1 MGIPQKMRSET
12 ELEIN
17 DIDLTTMLDVTVRA
31 SQDGNLFDTIATVID
46 AHTLVMGITLD
57 KAANLIKGRP
67 VQLQILYTNADG
79 KPGYSEIKT
88 VKVDEILGGT
98 YGD

>member
-12 ELEIN
+12 ELEIQ
-17 DIDLTTMLDVTVRA
+17 DIDLTTMIDVTVRA
-31 SQDGNLFDTIATVID
+31 SQDGNLFDTISTVID
-46 AHTLVMGITLD
+46 EHTLIMGIAMD
-57 KAANLIKGRP
+57 SAANLVKGRP